1 MESVDM
7 FNAATAPLTFHDFLD
22 RMRHPL
28 AADFVRSIKTFI
40 MDFTTKVPDP
50 DSDSES
56 VQTFLSTTEGAFQA
70 HPLFANAT
78 DEELESAGEGLEKY
92 LMTKLFA
99 RAFAPLPEE
108 VEHDQRLSEKMGM
121 LQQFIRPEHLDIP
134 PSFQN
139 ESSWLLAQKELQKIN
154 TYKAPRDKLVCI
166 LNCCRVINNLLL
178 NVSLATNDNP
188 SGADDFLPILIYIV
202 IKANPPQL
210 HSNLLYISRYRHRSR
225 LISEAS
231 YFYTNLVSAETF
243 ISTLEAK
250 SLSMDK
256 GEYEKQ
262 LQAARAVL
270 DGMNMPSPLPSR
282 TVPQETHGL
291 VGREEEHASLPSNE
305 AANKIEP
312 GPGLTIH
319 KEDQIESPLL
329 PAASTSAIVASTN
342 ALHSPKESKQRNLGA
357 SIKKLEAAAIP
368 AVLEADRSGQLAI
381 DYPYLYASAGDLRV
395 ADVESLLSA
404 YKELALKYCVLC
416 KAVEGTGISE
426 KNHRVSS
433 PVVDSKD
440 AGTARFSSTAE
451 LESAPESTSHSES
464 MAVTGEQSILK
475 EEQAPD
481 VKRTI
486 QSDGLQDLFDG
497 MHVRGEGSDEGKVS
511 SPESPTFGNM
521 GREEYP
527 SDNHSGREMEPQPEK
542 RVYNDESAVEEE
554 HVVAEDTGHS
564 SHEIFEES
572 RDPSIDKEEVVESVT
587 G

>member
-1 MESVDM
+1 
-7 FNAATAPLTFHDFLD
+7 
-22 RMRHPL
+22 
-28 AADFVRSIKTFI
+28 
-40 MDFTTKVPDP
+40 
-50 DSDSES
+50 
-56 VQTFLSTTEGAFQA
+56 
-70 HPLFANAT
+70 
-78 DEELESAGEGLEKY
+78 
-92 LMTKLFA
+92 
-99 RAFAPLPEE
+99 
-108 VEHDQRLSEKMGM
+108 
-121 LQQFIRPEHLDIP
+121 
-134 PSFQN
+134 
-139 ESSWLLAQKELQKIN
+139 
-154 TYKAPRDKLVCI
+154 
-166 LNCCRVINNLLL
+166 
-178 NVSLATNDNP
+178 
-188 SGADDFLPILIYIV
+188 
-202 IKANPPQL
+202 
-210 HSNLLYISRYRHRSR
+210 
-225 LISEAS
+225 
-231 YFYTNLVSAETF
+231 
-243 ISTLEAK
+243 
-250 SLSMDK
+250 MDK

-464 MAVTGEQSILK
+464 MAITGEQFNLMGSKTYSMECMCVVRALMRERFHLQRVQHLGIWEGRSILQITIVGEK
-475 EEQAPD
+475 WSHSQRRGSTMMK
-481 VKRTI
+481 VRWKRNMW
-486 QSDGLQDLFDG
+486 LQKTQG
-497 MHVRGEGSDEGKVS
+497 THPMRS
-511 SPESPTFGNM
+511 S
-521 GREEYP
+521 
-527 SDNHSGREMEPQPEK
+527 K
-542 RVYNDESAVEEE
+542 RAVI
-554 HVVAEDTGHS
+554 HQ
-564 SHEIFEES
+564 
-572 RDPSIDKEEVVESVT
+572 
-587 G
+587 